1 MSQPQPSPFDVI
13 RSLDKRRRE
22 YRRIGWVY
30 MLKNSAFKKPLL
42 KIGRTAR
49 SPMERAH
56 ELGTATGV
64 PEGFELVYFV
74 HVSNRNDA
82 ERDVHHALDRY
93 RQSHKKEFFE
103 VSLRTAIQALDR
115 VADTYPIVVGRGSR
129 SWVLPQ
135 YFQPLLVLCPSCGKT
150 NRVKPLRIRRVTR
163 PFTSVVTPCHCE
175 RAALLNQF
183 VLFVQFAPSVAW

>member
-1 MSQPQPSPFDVI
+1 MSFDP
-13 RSLDKRRRE
+13 LDKRRRE

-103 VSLRTAIQALDR
+103 VSLRTAIQS
-115 VADTYPIVVGRGSR
+115 SR
-129 SWVLPQ
+129 SCGRHLPHRSGPRFTELGVAAVLSAAPC
-135 YFQPLLVLCPSCGKT
+135 PLPI
-150 NRVKPLRIRRVTR
+150 LREDESR
-163 PFTSVVTPCHCE
+163 
-175 RAALLNQF
+175 
-183 VLFVQFAPSVAW
+183 